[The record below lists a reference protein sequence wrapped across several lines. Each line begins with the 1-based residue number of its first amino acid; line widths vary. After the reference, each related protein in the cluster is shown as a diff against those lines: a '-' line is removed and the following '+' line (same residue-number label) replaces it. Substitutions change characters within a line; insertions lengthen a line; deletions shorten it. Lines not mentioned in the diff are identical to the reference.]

1 MIGNC
6 LLEQNKKDINEI
18 KYFQKS
24 KYLNPEKS
32 NIDKI
37 SQNKT
42 ILLQFLKIVTFTAY
56 PC

>member
-1 MIGNC
+1 MRLN
-6 LLEQNKKDINEI
+6 NSKNNNN
-18 KYFQKS
+18 S
-24 KYLNPEKS
+24 KYLNLEKL